1 MFAFPIVA
9 ALIGDGKS
17 KKKSSSGSKNPSP
30 TATRTF
36 TTGKVL
42 TPTTIEN
49 KQKRAATPVRFE
61 PIRPSYNEEIKAEQ
75 TIKREEPVADP
86 TAYTEGKSAEEIK
99 REKRK
104 LIIYSEILKPKFDE

>member
-42 TPTTIEN
+42 TPTTIES
-49 KQKRAATPVRFE
+49 KQKRAAKPVRFE

-75 TIKREEPVADP
+75 TIKREEPAP
-86 TAYTEGKSAEEIK
+86 TASTEGKSAEEIK